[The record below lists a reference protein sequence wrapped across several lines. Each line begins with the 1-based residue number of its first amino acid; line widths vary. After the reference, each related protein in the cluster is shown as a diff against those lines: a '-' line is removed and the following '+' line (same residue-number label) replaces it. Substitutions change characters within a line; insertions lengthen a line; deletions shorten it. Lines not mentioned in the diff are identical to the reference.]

1 MGLRP
6 YAESSWPRLLT
17 SYLVHK
23 SCSYPWFVKASP
35 MIYDRLRQSP
45 FQRLTDFIVKKTF
58 YGQFCGGENSTEVMA
73 TMRRL
78 KQQKILPILDYAA
91 ESGSDDPT
99 GTSQRQSVL
108 NSIQQALQLASL
120 PEFEGSRLALK
131 LSAFFPYHILKSLS
145 DKLLTHD
152 LLGNNQTFMTVLQ
165 SDSDI
170 KSQYKDLHDFVQ
182 KSAGN
187 NVTIMI
193 DAERLDTQPAID
205 CIALG
210 LMEKFNLE
218 KRVVIQNTY
227 QMYEKNAL
235 VRMKAHYECAR
246 ANKFNFGAKV
256 VRGAY
261 LSLDRNL
268 KVSEHYGPL
277 NSSIDETHQQYN
289 KVIRLVFSEWMH
301 VQKIITDITL
311 ATHNKTSLELA
322 GQLSSTA
329 INGSV
334 SCAQLLGMQD
344 VLTLQ
349 CVEMGL
355 KTYKYV
361 PFGPLGLTIPY
372 LSRRA
377 VENMDT
383 IRNAEETTMV
393 LDEVKQ
399 RLFGS
404 K

>member
-1 MGLRP
+1 
-6 YAESSWPRLLT
+6 
-17 SYLVHK
+17 
-23 SCSYPWFVKASP
+23 

-45 FQRLTDFIVKKTF
+45 FQRLSDFMVKNTF
-58 YGQFCGGENSTEVMA
+58 YSQFCGGENSTEVMA

-78 KQQKILPILDYAA
+78 KQQNILPILDYAA

-120 PEFEGSRLALK
+120 PEFEGARLALK
-131 LSAFFPYHILKSLS
+131 LTAFFPYHTLRSLS
-145 DKLLTHD
+145 EKLLVHD
-152 LLGNNQTFMTVLQ
+152 LNTNNQTFLAVLQ
-165 SDSDI
+165 SDADI
-170 KSQYKDLHDFVQ
+170 KSNYDDLHDFVQ
-182 KSAGN
+182 KSTST

-205 CIALG
+205 CITLG
-210 LMEKFNLE
+210 LMAKFNLN
-218 KRVVIQNTY
+218 KRVIIQNTY

-235 VRMKAHYECAR
+235 VRMKAHYEYAL

-261 LSLDRNL
+261 LNLDRDV
-268 KVSEHYGPL
+268 KISEQYGPL
-277 NSSIDETHQQYN
+277 NSSIEETHQQYN
-289 KVIRLVFSEWMH
+289 RFIKLVFSEWMH
-301 VQKIITDITL
+301 SQKINIDVTL

-329 INGSV
+329 LSGAV

-349 CVEMGL
+349 CIQMGL

-383 IRNAEETTMV
+383 VRNVEETTMV
-393 LDEVKQ
+393 LEEMKN